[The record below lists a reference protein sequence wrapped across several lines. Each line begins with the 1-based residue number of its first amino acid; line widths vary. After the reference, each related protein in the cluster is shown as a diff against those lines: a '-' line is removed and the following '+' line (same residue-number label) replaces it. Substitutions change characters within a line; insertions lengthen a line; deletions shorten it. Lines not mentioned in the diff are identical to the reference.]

1 MRLRKLCRRA
11 LAIATTVVALNLIQ
25 GGVNGTKASQLGTVP
40 SEDSVE
46 LRFKLHDGYL
56 IVAEGRIGPHK
67 HLKFALDTGATHSVL
82 RSELAKGLG
91 LATRSAR
98 MVNLDRVMNQELSE
112 IPDFQLGPLH
122 VPQLPMMLNSL
133 DYLRST
139 GVQVDAVIGL
149 DVLHLRSF
157 NVDFVQRKIVF
168 GAALVLGSTAALE
181 SAEMYLTVEAQMLNR
196 PVRLVLDTGVPTI
209 LLYRDRMGDRLPN
222 LRVERV
228 IRGAS
233 ASGAAPLEVVTL
245 PPMQLNG
252 RQLDRRAVLLK
263 NSPEGVLTRVD
274 GYLSLAALGARRFSL
289 DFEKNVMSWE

>member
-1 MRLRKLCRRA
+1 
-11 LAIATTVVALNLIQ
+11 
-25 GGVNGTKASQLGTVP
+25 
-40 SEDSVE
+40 
-46 LRFKLHDGYL
+46 
-56 IVAEGRIGPHK
+56 
-67 HLKFALDTGATHSVL
+67 
-82 RSELAKGLG
+82 
-91 LATRSAR
+91 
-98 MVNLDRVMNQELSE
+98 
-112 IPDFQLGPLH
+112 
-122 VPQLPMMLNSL
+122 
-133 DYLRST
+133 
-139 GVQVDAVIGL
+139 VIGL
-149 DVLHLRSF
+149 DVLRLRSF

-181 SAEMYLTVEAQMLNR
+181 SAEVYLAVEAQMLNR

-263 NSPEGVLTRVD
+263 NSPEGVLPRVD
-274 GYLSLAALGARRFSL
+274 GYLSLAALGARRLSL